1 MRNEEK
7 KSRGG
12 GREEHKTAWDISVM
26 FVNLQMSWVKDFC
39 LLIMKKKNIGFH
51 ARADVCGTEAA
62 GQGIGANDLEESPW
76 NEQKSVEEL

>member
-12 GREEHKTAWDISVM
+12 VREEHKTAWDISVM

-39 LLIMKKKNIGFH
+39 LLIMKKTTTLDSMPGLMCVGQRQLVKELEPMTLKRALGMSKN
-51 ARADVCGTEAA
+51 
-62 GQGIGANDLEESPW
+62 Q
-76 NEQKSVEEL
+76 